1 MHFLSFKLCPRITIY
16 IGVVKA
22 FGGFETNDYFA
33 GIHQYRKRPAM
44 RMTMMAMAMMLHMK
58 D

>member
-1 MHFLSFKLCPRITIY
+1 MSKNHYIY
-16 IGVVKA
+16 SVVKA
-22 FGGFETNDYFA
+22 FDGFETNDYFA